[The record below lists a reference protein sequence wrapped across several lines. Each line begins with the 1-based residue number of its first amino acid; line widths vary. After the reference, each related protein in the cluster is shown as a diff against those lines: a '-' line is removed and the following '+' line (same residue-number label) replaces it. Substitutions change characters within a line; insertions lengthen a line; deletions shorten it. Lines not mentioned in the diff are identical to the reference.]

1 GRVRRGELRRDRAGG
16 DPARRGRGPRRARPV
31 AGAAAGAVMSE
42 ALAAEPQR
50 IATITLDE
58 RTVIRRS
65 RAIED
70 ERAAAITDLLKDNRF
85 TPLSGLAGPFHLHLA
100 VEENRLVMD
109 IRAAADGS
117 SESFVLPLAPFRRIV
132 KDYFLVCESYYEAI
146 RDKTLTQVEAID
158 VGRRSLHDEGSELLA
173 ERLAGKVAID
183 HDTARR
189 LFTLICVL
197 HLRS

>member
-1 GRVRRGELRRDRAGG
+1 MMSVSA
-16 DPARRGRGPRRARPV
+16 PA
-31 AGAAAGAVMSE
+31 
-42 ALAAEPQR
+42 PQR
-50 IATITLDE
+50 IAAITLDE

-70 ERAAAITDLLKDNRF
+70 ERASAITDLLKENQF
-85 TPLSGLAGPFHLHLA
+85 TPLSGLAGPYDVHLA
-100 VEENRLVMD
+100 VEENRLIME
-109 IRAAADGS
+109 ICGQADGA
-117 SESFVLPLAPFRRIV
+117 SESIVLPLAPFRRIV

-146 RDKTLTQVEAID
+146 RDKSLRQVEAID
-158 VGRRSLHDEGSELLA
+158 VGRRALHDEGSELLA